1 MGCVLS
7 LVVASTTLAQTPI
20 DPRTYVPKNDVW
32 YRAKVVHVE
41 SRDVEKTEDG
51 TDRLMQRV
59 TVQMKS
65 GDEVGREHVIDHG
78 ADFELREGIQV
89 EDGEWVVVIKSETYD
104 GSTVADVYHIYEP
117 YRLPAL
123 FVAGCIFLVAVIF
136 LGRWKGLGS
145 IVGLAISLVVLVKGV
160 IPWIVH
166 GGSPLVACVVGAM
179 VIATCALFVAHGFT
193 RRTAIAWVSTIIAC
207 ILAVAMAYGFMWA
220 ARLYGYGSEEAYFL
234 KSGILAT
241 LDLRGL
247 LLGGILIGSLGILD
261 DITTA
266 QVAVVEELHHANAA
280 LSRAELYRRGLSVGR
295 EHIASLVNTLAL
307 AYTGA
312 SFPLILLAAT
322 NEYQPVWAAIN
333 TEGIA
338 EEIIR
343 TLVGSCALVLA
354 VPITTALAA
363 MYYGSRAIDAKTH

>member
-1 MGCVLS
+1 MMVFCITS
-7 LVVASTTLAQTPI
+7 SALAQAPI
-20 DPRTYVPKNDVW
+20 DPKTYVPKNDVW
-32 YRAKVVHVE
+32 YRAQVLTVE
-41 SRDVEKTEDG
+41 NQTVEKEEDG
-51 TDRLMQRV
+51 TERLMQRV
-59 TVQMKS
+59 EVQMKS
-65 GDEVGREHVIDHG
+65 GDESGRVHVINHG

-89 EDGEWVVVIKSETYD
+89 TPGEWVVVIKSETYD
-104 GSTVADVYHIYEP
+104 GANLSDVYHIYEP

-123 FVAGCIFLVAVIF
+123 LVAGGIFLIAVVF

-145 IVGLAISLVVLVKGV
+145 IAGLAISLLVLVKGV

-166 GGSPLVACVVGAM
+166 GGNPLIACVVGAI

-193 RRTAIAWVSTIIAC
+193 RRTAIAWVSTVIAC
-207 ILAVAMAYGFMWA
+207 VLAAGLAYLFMWA

-234 KSGILAT
+234 KSGLLAT

-266 QVAVVEELHHANAA
+266 QVAVVEELHHANTS

-312 SFPLILLAAT
+312 SFPLILLTAT
-322 NEYQPVWAAIN
+322 NEYQPVWAAMN

-363 MYYGSRAIDAKTH
+363 GYYGSRAIVEETH